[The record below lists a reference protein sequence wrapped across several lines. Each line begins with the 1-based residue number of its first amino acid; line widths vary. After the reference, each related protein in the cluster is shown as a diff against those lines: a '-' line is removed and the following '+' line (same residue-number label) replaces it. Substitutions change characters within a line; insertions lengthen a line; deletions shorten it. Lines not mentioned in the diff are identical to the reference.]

1 MLKKKLKSEDTVMA
15 WTYEENNLVGIALG
29 IFNKISK
36 NGTPI
41 LHVESVDGL
50 EGIKKRILINK
61 ENAEKYGFEVMID
74 ETNEV

>member
-1 MLKKKLKSEDTVMA
+1 MLKKKLKSEDTIMA
-15 WTYEENNLVGIALG
+15 WTYEESNLVGITLG
-29 IFNKISK
+29 IFNKIK

-61 ENAEKYGFEVMID
+61 ANAEKYGFEIIID